1 MLNRNNTNL
10 YETEPEKKI
19 LGIWNIDVSPLTLG
33 GLILFIEE
41 LQIQQIIHKIDSVE
55 LCIIGKG
62 IRTARSYT
70 VRNYGDITSDLAGIC
85 DPHIIRQVSTIPI
98 IRDFSNISRCYLV
111 SSYTEFQRVFN
122 KKHNS
127 YILWPDIKTK
137 KNNDYKYSNTRY
149 TQQFFLDNGYI
160 PYIKCKG
167 DSLNWAKQFLNRNVH
182 PSVMVV
188 IHLKN
193 NENAKNCSNAD
204 FEAWFGFFEHYTENI
219 EIKFILIGNEPI
231 DPRIL
236 TLPNVIVTKNH
247 ESNIS
252 RDLALINQAAI
263 FMGMSSGPCNLAI
276 FSDTPFIIYKNPDHD
291 VEEMK
296 LELGKNIRFP
306 FSTAS
311 QKFLRVFETMEN
323 LIQEF
328 DEAYSYL
335 IMKKCKPVT
344 AE

>member
-1 MLNRNNTNL
+1 MQSRHNL
-10 YETEPEKKI
+10 ISDKNGNEKKI

-55 LCIIGKG
+55 LCILGKD
-62 IRTARSYT
+62 IQTARSYP
-70 VRNYGDITSDLAGIC
+70 VSHFGNIPSELAGNC
-85 DPHIIRQVSTIPI
+85 DANIIKQVSTIPI

-111 SSYTEFQRVFN
+111 SSYKEFQRVFN

-127 YILWPDIKTK
+127 YILWPDIKAK
-137 KNNDYKYSNTRY
+137 KNDDYKYSNTQY

-160 PYIKCKG
+160 PYPKCKG
-167 DSLNWAKQFLNRNVH
+167 DSLNWAKQFLNKNVL
-182 PSVMVV
+182 PAVMVV

-193 NENAKNCSNAD
+193 NQNAKNCSNAD
-204 FEAWFGFFEHYTENI
+204 FDAWYGFFKHYTEKTDT
-219 EIKFILIGNEPI
+219 KFILIGNEPI
-231 DPRIL
+231 DSRIL
-236 TLPNVIVTKNH
+236 TLPNVIVTRNY
-247 ESNIS
+247 ESTLS
-252 RDLALINQAAI
+252 RDLALISQAAI
-263 FMGMSSGPCNLAI
+263 FMGMSSGPCNIAVLSEI
-276 FSDTPFIIYKNPDHD
+276 PFIIYKNPDHD

-306 FSTAS
+306 FSTGS
-311 QKFLRVFETMEN
+311 QKFLRIFETVEN

-328 DEAYSYL
+328 DETYSGL
-335 IMKKCKPVT
+335 IMKKGKPAT